1 MRFVRNLGILV
12 IVIALSLKGA
22 ERYILQPRLN
32 DFIAQSLNNPKDS
45 VSIET
50 MVFNKEM
57 VAFSGIKIKG
67 INDSFSL
74 TGSIQPVI
82 LGWPGI
88 KAKLIPTGSNIWSAN
103 QIEGKIN
110 LSLNALSTDKT
121 LIQNFRL
128 LNAPQFTIPQ
138 TLLSFTYDWSTKL
151 INLTMKIPQIGSSQ
165 TAGQIYITGVIN
177 PNDDYSGKLSLR
189 VVNPAAV
196 LSDLTEAG
204 VLSKHQFSAING
216 FIRGMSNNKAEI
228 TLPLSLEK
236 RALYLGPIKLYPK
249 SSREDNLARIGEGVI
264 NNLFRSFGKVPQ

>member
-12 IVIALSLKGA
+12 IIIALSLKGA